1 MLETSQIGAIVSA
14 YLDVFPQEQDR
25 LTHLLN
31 LLAHGHNV
39 VDRTSM
45 DGHCTSSAIV
55 FSPQGDVLT
64 IDHKHIKRRL
74 QPGGHLE
81 PDKLPPALSG
91 ITAIWQNAQDEVQQE
106 TGVAPIRLHPWH
118 TSKSVLIPYD
128 IDTHPIPA
136 RPHKGETDH
145 LHTDFL
151 FLAIADDPTIRAT
164 KESELETDGVQWMK
178 PEDAMSSNYGTFF
191 HMRDKLRA
199 VIKQYP
205 VL

>member
-31 LLAHGHNV
+31 LLARGHNV

-45 DGHCTSSAIV
+45 AGHCTSSAVV
-55 FSPQGDVLT
+55 FSTTGEILT

-81 PDKLPPALSG
+81 PDTLPPTLSG
-91 ITAIWQNAQDEVQQE
+91 IAAIWQNAQDEVRQE
-106 TGVAPIRLHPWH
+106 TGVTPIRLHPWH
-118 TSKSVLIPYD
+118 TSQRLLIPYD
-128 IDTHPIPA
+128 IDTHTIPA
-136 RPHKGETDH
+136 RPHKGETEH

-151 FLAIADDPTIRAT
+151 FLAIADDPTIRTT

-178 PEDAMSSNYGTFF
+178 PEDAMSTDYGTFF

-199 VIKQYP
+199 IIKQYP
-205 VL
+205 TL